1 MERGWAMEAIKN
13 VMVCVTQQ
21 KTCERLIKKGAEL
34 REKNGG
40 ELYVIHV
47 AKEGFNFLGKSKEG
61 EALEYLFQK
70 AKDYGANLTVV
81 RAQNILE
88 TLKDFAEKNDIHI
101 MVLGESSEQDKDN
114 DIVVNLKKHLPEGIQ
129 LEIMPSKKK

>member
-1 MERGWAMEAIKN
+1 MEAIKN

>member
-1 MERGWAMEAIKN
+1 MEAIKN

-40 ELYVIHV
+40 DLYVIHV

-88 TLKDFAEKNDIHI
+88 TLKEFAEKNNIHI
-101 MVLGESSEQDKDN
+101 MVLGESYEHDKDS
-114 DIVVNLKKHLPEGIQ
+114 DIVVNLEKHLPEGIQ
-129 LEIMPSKKK
+129 LEIMPPKKK